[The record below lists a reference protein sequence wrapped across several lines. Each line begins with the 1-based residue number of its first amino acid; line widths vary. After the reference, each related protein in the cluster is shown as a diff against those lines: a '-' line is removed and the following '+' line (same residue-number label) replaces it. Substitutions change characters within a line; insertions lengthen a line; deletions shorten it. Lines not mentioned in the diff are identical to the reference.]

1 MSKETLSKK
10 DLINAIHEKH
20 ELPKTQ
26 VTAIVNDV
34 FDTIV
39 DAVAEGTK
47 VQLIGFGNFEARE
60 RAERSGRNPQTGEAI
75 TIASKKAPVFKA
87 GKAFKET
94 VNK

>member
-10 DLINAIHEKH
+10 DLINSIHEKH

-34 FDTIV
+34 FDTII
-39 DAVAEGTK
+39 DAVAKGTK
-47 VQLIGFGNFEARE
+47 VQLTGFGNFEARE
-60 RAERSGRNPQTGEAI
+60 RAERSGRNPQTGETI

-87 GKAFKET
+87 GKTFKGT